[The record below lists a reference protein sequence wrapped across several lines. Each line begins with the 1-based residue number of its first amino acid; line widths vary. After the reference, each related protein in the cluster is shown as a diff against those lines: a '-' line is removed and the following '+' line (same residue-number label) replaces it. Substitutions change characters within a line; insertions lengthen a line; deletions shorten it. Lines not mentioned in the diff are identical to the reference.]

1 MWEEEDY
8 EEGEEE
14 EDYEEGEE
22 EEDYEEGEEDEYE
35 EDYEDVENT
44 TQSQSNNTTEPIIN
58 TEPILHDINT
68 FVSMSTPFI
77 NNFIHQQVPN
87 SNASPRINSEQINRQ
102 INNSVNQFVNQL
114 NPLLQS
120 FNNFGNRN

>member
-1 MWEEEDY
+1 MKKTMKKTMKMVKMVKKSY
-8 EEGEEE
+8 E
-14 EDYEEGEE
+14 
-22 EEDYEEGEEDEYE
+22 
-35 EDYEDVENT
+35 ENT
-44 TQSQSNNTTEPIIN
+44 TQSQSNNTNNNTTEPIIN

-77 NNFIHQQVPN
+77 NNFIHQRVPN